1 MKIFEPVDGF
11 EPPTCCLQNSCST
24 TELYRQFKYSSGRRG
39 SNPRPSAWKADALPT
54 ELLPLLLSSRQD
66 SNLRILGP
74 KPSLLDLWSTTRLFL
89 IFVWKERLELSRF
102 SALAPKASMSTV
114 PSLPQTP
121 DFNQPIISKSL
132 EILQIIYFLF

>member
-74 KPSLLDLWSTTRLFL
+74 KPSLLDLWSTTRLFYIL
-89 IFVWKERLELSRF
+89 CGRRDSNSHAFQHLLLRQ
-102 SALAPKASMSTV
+102 AC
-114 PSLPQTP
+114 LPFHHSHKHQISI
-121 DFNQPIISKSL
+121 NQ
-132 EILQIIYFLF
+132 